1 MFLSP
6 RKEGENNSSTPCD
19 DSCWSFIQFI
29 FLLFTPTD
37 ACRNENG
44 GDFGFLWI
52 SIDRIEMMLISTY
65 HLMMFLHL
73 RHYLYFGM
81 CRVGDIHNSWRA
93 FTCGKGVEEA
103 TCRYFLKSHHRSILH
118 DTENNWWWRKMSLSL
133 RHFLFLRTQKANFH
147 FNVKPL
153 NPFLFSIFIRLKS
166 PPQFRN

>member
-6 RKEGENNSSTPCD
+6 RKEGKNNSSTPCD

-65 HLMMFLHL
+65 HLMMFLHW

-81 CRVGDIHNSWRA
+81 CRVGDISHDVRLPAAMGWGERLA
-93 FTCGKGVEEA
+93 GK
-103 TCRYFLKSHHRSILH
+103 CFLKSHHRSILH
-118 DTENNWWWRKMSLSL
+118 DMENNWWWRKMSLSPPL
-133 RHFLFLRTQKANFH
+133 PFFCAHK
-147 FNVKPL
+147 KPI
-153 NPFLFSIFIRLKS
+153 SILM
-166 PPQFRN
+166 